1 MKATRLFT
9 LLALLLMAGRVNL
22 KAQNDFYF
30 TYETAN
36 SRFTEGGPCLE
47 VSSENVKEHFFLVS
61 AFDFPM
67 NGLLTSKT
75 MP

>member
-1 MKATRLFT
+1 MKATRFYT
-9 LLALLLMAGRVNL
+9 LLALLVMAGRVNL

-47 VSSENVKEHFFLVS
+47 VSSENHQRAFLPR
-61 AFDFPM
+61 F
-67 NGLLTSKT
+67 GI
-75 MP
+75 